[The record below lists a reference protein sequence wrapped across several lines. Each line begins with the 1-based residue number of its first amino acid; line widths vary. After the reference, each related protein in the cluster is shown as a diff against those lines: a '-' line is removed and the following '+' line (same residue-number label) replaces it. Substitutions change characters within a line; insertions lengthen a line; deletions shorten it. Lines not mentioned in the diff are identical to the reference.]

1 MSNKLSRRIE
11 PFNTTRIKD
20 LFKILTTTFLLLF
33 LFDFSIIAS
42 SSYAQKRQDYGR
54 IWKTLNHSQRH
65 FYLGGL
71 QEGTYELL
79 GLRCL
84 FDGSTLITDPQEKTL
99 LEELKLA
106 HEQSNLLIRIINK
119 RLNEI
124 DLESFGTDAI
134 ADVMI
139 KIYDD
144 PANNFIGFNEIA
156 KIAVM
161 KLKGKTEE
169 DVRKEL
175 EILRRASVEL
185 MKRTPI
191 KP

>member
-1 MSNKLSRRIE
+1 MSNRLSRRIKS
-11 PFNTTRIKD
+11 FNTTKIKD
-20 LFKILTTTFLLLF
+20 IFKILIFTFLLLF
-33 LFDFSIIAS
+33 LFVSSIIPLS
-42 SSYAQKRQDYGR
+42 GYAQNRQDYGR
-54 IWKTLNHSQRH
+54 MWKTLNHSQRH

-71 QEGTYELL
+71 QEGTHELL
-79 GLRCL
+79 FLRCL
-84 FDGSTLITDPQEKTL
+84 FDGSIPIIDPQEKTL
-99 LEELKLA
+99 IEELKLT
-106 HEQSNLLIRIINK
+106 HEQRNLLIRIIYK

-134 ADVMI
+134 ADVMT

-144 PANNFIGFNEIA
+144 PANNFIGFHEIA

-175 EILRRASVEL
+175 EILRRASAEL

>member
-11 PFNTTRIKD
+11 PFNTTGIKEF
-20 LFKILTTTFLLLF
+20 FKILTTTLLLLF

-42 SSYAQKRQDYGR
+42 STYAQKRQDYGR
-54 IWKTLNHSQRH
+54 IWKTLNHSERH

-71 QEGTYELL
+71 QEGTHELL

-84 FDGSTLITDPQEKTL
+84 FDGSIPITDPQEKTL

-106 HEQSNLLIRIINK
+106 HEQRNLLIRIINK

-124 DLESFGTDAI
+124 DLEFFGTDAI
-134 ADVMI
+134 ADVMT

-185 MKRTPI
+185 MKRTPT